1 MPRAHRRRREKKLMT
16 MDEVNERFPLVK
28 YKVWR
33 SSRAHQGLPTE
44 GGITA
49 PNSRPQSLKDDNAVI
64 SASVGISTTAR
75 SPSPEQGQMD
85 SNNIHAQCPDAGS
98 EALVPPV
105 EEKASAATEFP
116 STKGDANAV
125 EEKWQNSLVNEPID
139 FEDDEESDHIRK
151 AVPAELLP
159 NPGDSCAICLDT
171 IEDDD
176 DIRGL
181 TCGHAFHASCVDPW
195 LTSRRA
201 CCPLCK
207 ADYYVPKPRS
217 QAAEIASASDRQG
230 RRAGSSRP
238 DIIARP
244 SRAAHSGIQAH
255 PFRVQMA
262 FRGRIFQPA
271 SLERRTGSPRA
282 EERPRQIHSEPQD
295 ASGSPHQ
302 SSWSRFLP
310 ARLRGLSSRTSART
324 GDGQLPE
331 SEAADSHRRTPG
343 QLEAGT

>member
-1 MPRAHRRRREKKLMT
+1 MT

-33 SSRAHQGLPTE
+33 SSRANQGLPTE

-49 PNSRPQSLKDDNAVI
+49 PNSRPQSLKDDSGVVTAPV
-64 SASVGISTTAR
+64 SISTTAVPPPEHGQVDSSTSR
-75 SPSPEQGQMD
+75 GHDPDSHSQSPS
-85 SNNIHAQCPDAGS
+85 CPA
-98 EALVPPV
+98 A
-105 EEKASAATEFP
+105 EKASVVGVSSPQEETGASA
-116 STKGDANAV
+116 GQ
-125 EEKWQNSLVNEPID
+125 EKWQHSLVNENLDID
-139 FEDDEESDHIRK
+139 EDEDEGDQIRK

-217 QAAEIASASDRQG
+217 QAAELAPASDRQG
-230 RRAGSSRP
+230 RRTGSSRP
-238 DIIARP
+238 DLLLRP
-244 SRAAHSGIQAH
+244 PRAAQAGSQAS
-255 PFRVQMA
+255 PFRVPMVFPGRLFQTSSLEQRSTPPQA
-262 FRGRIFQPA
+262 DQSPGRIQSDPD
-271 SLERRTGSPRA
+271 
-282 EERPRQIHSEPQD
+282 RPS
-295 ASGSPHQ
+295 Q

-310 ARLRGLSSRTSART
+310 ARLREFFHGSNRREEVSSSEVLDSSREVPAS
-324 GDGQLPE
+324 QY
-331 SEAADSHRRTPG
+331 RTPA

>member
-16 MDEVNERFPLVK
+16 MEEVNERFPLMK

-33 SSRAHQGLPTE
+33 SSRANQGLPTE

-49 PNSRPQSLKDDNAVI
+49 PNSRPQSLKDDSAVV
-64 SASVGISTTAR
+64 SAPVGISTAAR
-75 SPSPEQGQMD
+75 PPSPEQRQTD
-85 SNNIHAQCPDAGS
+85 SNNTHSQSSDPAS
-98 EALVPPV
+98 EVPMPSL
-105 EEKASAATEFP
+105 EEKASAATEVP
-116 STKGDANAV
+116 LMKGDTNAT
-125 EEKWQNSLVNEPID
+125 EDKWQHSMVSETMDLE
-139 FEDDEESDHIRK
+139 EDDEGDHIRK

-171 IEDDD
+171 IEDHD

-207 ADYYVPKPRS
+207 ADYYVPKPRP
-217 QAAEIASASDRQG
+217 QAAETASASDRQA
-230 RRAGSSRP
+230 RRAASSRP
-238 DIIARP
+238 DILARP
-244 SRAAHSGIQAH
+244 SRAAHSGVQTH
-255 PFRVQMA
+255 PFRVHVA
-262 FRGRIFQPA
+262 FPGIFRSA

-282 EERPRQIHSEPQD
+282 EERPRQIHSESQD
-295 ASGSPHQ
+295 PSGSSRQ
-302 SSWSRFLP
+302 FNWSRLLP
-310 ARLRGLSSRTSART
+310 VRLRGRIPRRENRP
-324 GDGQLPE
+324 PE
-331 SEAADSHRRTPG
+331 SEAADQQPRTPG